1 MLRLVIYTYYNLPS
15 ISIILGGKMGMKMEC
30 MECGEKFE
38 IEDWEEIDECPECGS
53 ADLDLD
59 YGSGDNLPAEYFVYL
74 AGL

>member
-1 MLRLVIYTYYNLPS
+1 
-15 ISIILGGKMGMKMEC
+15 MKVQC

-59 YGSGDNLPAEYFVYL
+59 YGSNDNLPAEYFVYL